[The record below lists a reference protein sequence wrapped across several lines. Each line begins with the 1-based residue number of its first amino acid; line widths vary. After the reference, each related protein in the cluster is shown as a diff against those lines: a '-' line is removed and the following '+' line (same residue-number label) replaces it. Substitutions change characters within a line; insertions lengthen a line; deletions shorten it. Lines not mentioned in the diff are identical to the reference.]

1 MTFLP
6 EGFGNGPALVERIKG
21 GKTPISRIICVGQGT
36 AAVAAMAVATL
47 LRRTL
52 KGSSLSIESYTGS
65 ELIGFLGDERMD
77 DVFLIPV
84 SQSGTTTDTNRV
96 VDLCRD
102 RGAWVNCIVNRRNS
116 PLVQKSDSYIYTSNG
131 RDVEM
136 AVASTKAFY
145 SQVAAGK
152 LLSLWLADVL
162 GTLDRQAILADI
174 ESLEALPDQIDK
186 VLAGKE
192 AIGEVAKNMPR
203 SIATGH
209 LWATE
214 QLHRRTGSTHQALGA
229 VLQIHPLRRHRRQ
242 ETYRPFHGAA
252 DSRHGK

>member
-1 MTFLP
+1 M
-6 EGFGNGPALVERIKG
+6 
-21 GKTPISRIICVGQGT
+21 GQGT
-36 AAVAAMAVATL
+36 AAVAAMAVAQL
-47 LRRTL
+47 HPAHPG
-52 KGSSLSIESYTGS
+52 KGTDLSIESYTGS

-162 GTLDRQAILADI
+162 GTMGSDGDPGRRHRGPGRRLPGKIDDGAGRARRPSPRWRRKYAPGAPLLGTGRQ
-174 ESLEALPDQIDK
+174 
-186 VLAGKE
+186 
-192 AIGEVAKNMPR
+192 R
-203 SIATGH
+203 R
-209 LWATE
+209 
-214 QLHRRTGSTHQALGA
+214 QLHRRPRKCASS
-229 VLQIHPLRRHRRQ
+229 
-242 ETYRPFHGAA
+242 
-252 DSRHGK
+252 SRSCATSPSPAT